1 VSEWRAR
8 AAGDERYALVTTL
21 RGWTLGKSA
30 NRVAGKMRSIAA
42 SIVVF
47 VAVSGLSQ
55 DRPPKVVVVPSVVV
69 GPRWDKG
76 VVESG
81 TYKNGS
87 VGLEITPAKG
97 LEFGT
102 PELKGNSGTVPLLVT
117 ITAVSAPK
125 LFSGRDVMAFYTDA
139 LAYYPETQRS
149 TEAYLRKAVRG
160 NQQEGFEPVNG
171 SSESVLGRATFTRQD
186 FQQGPRYEAVLVKAC
201 KAQAI
206 VFIFAASDRDGVNKL
221 IAATQLKLDLA
232 HSGCG
237 TDDPRTTQK

>member
-1 VSEWRAR
+1 MC
-8 AAGDERYALVTTL
+8 
-21 RGWTLGKSA
+21 K
-30 NRVAGKMRSIAA
+30 IAA

-47 VAVSGLSQ
+47 VAVAGMSQ
-55 DRPPKVVVVPSVVV
+55 DRQPKVVVVPSTAPAV

-76 VVESG
+76 VVEGG
-81 TYKNGS
+81 TYKNPS
-87 VGLEITPAKG
+87 VGLEITPATG
-97 LEFGT
+97 LELGA

-139 LAYYPETQRS
+139 LAYYPENQRS

-171 SSESVLGRATFTRQD
+171 TSESMLSEATFTRQD

-232 HSGCG
+232 RSGCG
-237 TDDPRTTQK
+237 PSATQK